1 MAKIT
6 TLYEDSAKTEA
17 LYPRTK
23 VSAISDGDN
32 KSLEEL
38 LDDLVLTAGRGIKI
52 DNNEISTEYDDFSTG
67 FDINNVTYDYMGYVP
82 TATNGPPSYT
92 SGMLLSVASESG
104 GNTMQIFHHYNSDR
118 IYVRYYRQSGSGWSE
133 WQRFMTTQSDSLWV
147 NESSDSSFAAQTIS
161 LDLAQYLFVVIVF
174 RQSTTGTVIHQ
185 TVIAKPNGYTQT
197 AFSPLKSGTAMYKRT
212 YTPKSTGVEFYSAMS
227 DSTEDNTKMIPRFI
241 YGIK

>member
-6 TLYEDSAKTEA
+6 TLFEDSAKTEA

-23 VSAISDGDN
+23 VSAISDGN
-32 KSLEEL
+32 NTSLEEL
-38 LDDLVLTAGRGIKI
+38 LDDLVPTAGRGIKI

-82 TATNGPPSYT
+82 TATNGPAGYT

-104 GNTMQIFHHYNSDR
+104 ANTMQIFHHYNSDR

-133 WQRFMTTQSDSLWV
+133 WQRFMTTRSDSLWV
-147 NESSDSSFAAQTIS
+147 NESSASSFAAQTIS

-174 RQSTTGTVIHQ
+174 RQSTTGTAIHQ
-185 TVIAKPNGYTQT
+185 TVIAKPNGYDQT
-197 AFSPLKSGTAMYKRT
+197 AFSPLTSGTTMYKRT
-212 YTPKSTGVEFYSAMS
+212 FTPKSTGVQFYSARS